1 MQMALCGH
9 GSAAVSR
16 ADPSKPGEGDSMWGR
31 EGRGQRGL
39 EWGREKK
46 KRGADRVERKGERA
60 RLGWRMR

>member
-1 MQMALCGH
+1 
-9 GSAAVSR
+9 
-16 ADPSKPGEGDSMWGR
+16 MWGR

-46 KRGADRVERKGERA
+46 KRGADRVERKGDRA